1 MKISIIIPV
10 YNEETVIKH
19 TVETLKNY
27 LDENF
32 DFYEII
38 VVNDGSTDKSGEIL
52 KNIPYVTFVDFIKN
66 RGKGCAVKK
75 GVEISDGDIVIFT
88 DADLCYGTEHIKTI
102 AEILKT
108 SDIAIGSR
116 GKSRNGYTFLR
127 RVYSHVFDDIST
139 LFLGKKIDA
148 QCGIKGFSSTAA
160 KNIFPLVKTNGFAFD
175 FEVLYLAKKLGEKTK
190 AFPVAMQKNGKSTVR
205 IFKEPFFMIFDIF
218 KIICRDIFGLY
229 KIPEKDEFANEKTN
243 L

>member
-38 VVNDGSTDKSGEIL
+38 AVNDGSTDKSGEIL

-75 GVEISDGDIVIFT
+75 WTYILTDYPGYEDKDCIRLNLLVYKGKVIGGDICSVEL
-88 DADLCYGTEHIKTI
+88 D
-102 AEILKT
+102 
-108 SDIAIGSR
+108 
-116 GKSRNGYTFLR
+116 
-127 RVYSHVFDDIST
+127 
-139 LFLGKKIDA
+139 
-148 QCGIKGFSSTAA
+148 GFMT
-160 KNIFPLVKTNGFAFD
+160 
-175 FEVLYLAKKLGEKTK
+175 
-190 AFPVAMQKNGKSTVR
+190 
-205 IFKEPFFMIFDIF
+205 
-218 KIICRDIFGLY
+218 GLQEN
-229 KIPEKDEFANEKTN
+229 K
-243 L
+243 